1 MNISIETSQIFF
13 RIMEESPDETESSQI
28 IDFLK
33 SREVDPSLLQ
43 KIKDEKVCLYRL
55 V

>member
-1 MNISIETSQIFF
+1 MNISIDTSKVFF
-13 RIMEESPDETESSQI
+13 RTFLGDESESSQI
-28 IDFLK
+28 INFLK